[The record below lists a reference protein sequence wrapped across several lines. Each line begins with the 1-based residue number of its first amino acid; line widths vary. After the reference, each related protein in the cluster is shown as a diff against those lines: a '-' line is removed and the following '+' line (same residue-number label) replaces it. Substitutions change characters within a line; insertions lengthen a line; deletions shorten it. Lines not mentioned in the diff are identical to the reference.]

1 MLFSSTNNIGD
12 ICNCG
17 KYVGCFA
24 KTYQLPIK
32 YRKEYLFWLEN
43 VSYTISFIQLQRLAN
58 DSNPAVA
65 AAASKA
71 INELKR
77 QWELEEGDSLT
88 FKMNQSLQTEDR
100 DESD

>member
-1 MLFSSTNNIGD
+1 
-12 ICNCG
+12 
-17 KYVGCFA
+17 
-24 KTYQLPIK
+24 
-32 YRKEYLFWLEN
+32 
-43 VSYTISFIQLQRLAN
+43 LQRLAN

-88 FKMNQSLQTEDR
+88 FKMNQRVEVEDR